1 MRFEEV
7 QVAIYKDDGLR
18 VTASWFERGRGD
30 SPYFG
35 QQEKVKIMEIHNRV
49 KKFSSYHQTYIECH
63 EEDWYEAV
71 NEFKVPGFSVKKGSR
86 KKEPQDDSY
95 HTNSMP
101 KSWEVRV
108 GVMFKPAKQK
118 TNQIIESLKAL
129 GVVTKF
135 SEAEIKKLVQGKN
148 TRELFKE
155 M

>member
-1 MRFEEV
+1 
-7 QVAIYKDDGLR
+7 
-18 VTASWFERGRGD
+18 
-30 SPYFG
+30 
-35 QQEKVKIMEIHNRV
+35 
-49 KKFSSYHQTYIECH
+49 
-63 EEDWYEAV
+63 
-71 NEFKVPGFSVKKGSR
+71 
-86 KKEPQDDSY
+86 
-95 HTNSMP
+95 MP